1 MNKIGLIILAVVLS
15 ALCFIADRHILSE
28 DVDSALYKQEKSR
41 NNYDYNYDHDYSYD
55 GGSFSYSDA
64 EGLTAEEFNELYG
77 DEYELMYWASE
88 YSDTVPEGR
97 IIRVE
102 DAWGF
107 FQGQQDDGRTVL
119 NAYWSKGKASEETV
133 CDFRNLVD
141 CDEYFAQFGEE
152 MPMHDDEYLVSHNE
166 FYMADGQLCTVDITS
181 SFLNDDIMDIMEN
194 GGQPVP
200 GQPPLDRSK
209 PVFTGRKYTYI
220 SLELGGGVSTP
231 CAYDSDS
238 RSALHYIYNGYFSLL
253 LDDYN
258 GDGNPDYVI
267 RTCDPGSSGS
277 YYYMQ
282 CMTPTGRANSQ
293 SLPSPHRNAD
303 SSFYVHGENAPS
315 IRLNRIDRETV
326 FYLTKDGNEIY
337 PVILSSDLRSV
348 SDSFSADGKLYS
360 SFYENGTLFLK
371 CTCLDIPQ
379 GYSTQDETARLF
391 LQKLNDRMWEK
402 TDFPEETAF
411 KLRSYSDNEVK
422 FEIPLE
428 KGVYRM
434 EIYPESGGIA
444 VTEFTVR

>member
-1 MNKIGLIILAVVLS
+1 MNKIGLIILAAALS
-15 ALCFIADRHILSE
+15 ALCFIADRHILSK
-28 DVDSALYKQEKSR
+28 DVNSALYKREEVR
-41 NNYDYNYDHDYSYD
+41 DNYDYGYRYD
-55 GGSFSYSDA
+55 GSGSFSYSDA
-64 EGLTAEEFNELYG
+64 EGLTAEEFDELYG

-88 YSDTVPEGR
+88 YSDNVPEGR

-119 NAYWSKGKASEETV
+119 NAYMSKGRAPEETV

-141 CDEYFAQFGEE
+141 CDEYFAQFDGEA
-152 MPMHDDEYLVSHNE
+152 PMYDDEYVVSHNE

-181 SFLNDDIMDIMEN
+181 AFLDDTDPIVN
-194 GGQPVP
+194 GGQPIP
-200 GQPPLDRSK
+200 SLLDFSK
-209 PVFTGRKYTYI
+209 PVFAGRKYEYI
-220 SLELGGGVSTP
+220 SLELGGGVITP
-231 CAYDSDS
+231 CAYDSGKGG
-238 RSALHYIYNGYFSLL
+238 ALSYIYNGHFSLL

-293 SLPSPHRNAD
+293 SLPSPNRNAD
-303 SSFYVHGENAPS
+303 NSFYVHGESAPS

-337 PVILSSDLRSV
+337 PVILNSDLRSV
-348 SDSFSADGKLYS
+348 SDSFSVNGKLYS
-360 SFYENGTLFLK
+360 SFYENEVLLLK

-379 GYSTQDETARLF
+379 GYSA
-391 LQKLNDRMWEK
+391 
-402 TDFPEETAF
+402 
-411 KLRSYSDNEVK
+411 
-422 FEIPLE
+422 
-428 KGVYRM
+428 
-434 EIYPESGGIA
+434 
-444 VTEFTVR
+444 

>member
-1 MNKIGLIILAVVLS
+1 M
-15 ALCFIADRHILSE
+15 
-28 DVDSALYKQEKSR
+28 
-41 NNYDYNYDHDYSYD
+41 
-55 GGSFSYSDA
+55 
-64 EGLTAEEFNELYG
+64 EEFDELYG

-102 DAWGF
+102 EAWGF
-107 FQGQQDDGRTVL
+107 FQGQQSDGRTVL
-119 NAYWSKGKASEETV
+119 NAYLSQGKASEETV
-133 CDFRNLVD
+133 CDFRNLED
-141 CDEYFAQFGEE
+141 CDEYFSQFGEE
-152 MPMHDDEYLVSHNE
+152 ALMHDGEYVVSHNE

-181 SFLNDDIMDIMEN
+181 SFLEDTDPMIN
-194 GGQPVP
+194 GGQPIP
-200 GQPPLDRSK
+200 GQPLLDRSK
-209 PVFTGRKYTYI
+209 PVFKGQKSEYI
-220 SLELGGGVSTP
+220 SLELGGGVITP
-231 CAYDSDS
+231 CAYDSGS
-238 RSALHYIYNGYFSLL
+238 RSALYYIYNGYFSLL

-267 RTCDPGSSGS
+267 RTCAPSSGGS

-303 SSFYVHGENAPS
+303 NSFYVYGENVPS

-326 FYLTKDGNEIY
+326 FYLTKDENEIY
-337 PVILSSDLRSV
+337 PVILNSDLHSV
-348 SDSFSADGKLYS
+348 SDSFSVDGKLYS
-360 SFYENGTLFLK
+360 SFYKNGALFLK
-371 CTCLDIPQ
+371 CTCLDVPQ
-379 GYSTQDETARLF
+379 GYLTQDEAARLF
-391 LQKLNDRMWEK
+391 LRKLNDRMWEE
-402 TDFPEETAF
+402 TDFLEETSF

-422 FEIPLE
+422 LEIPLE

>member
-1 MNKIGLIILAVVLS
+1 MNKIGLIILAAALAV
-15 ALCFIADRHILSE
+15 LCFIADRYILSR
-28 DVDSALYKQEKSR
+28 DAYSAIYEQAENR
-41 NNYDYNYDHDYSYD
+41 DDYDYSYD
-55 GGSFSYSDA
+55 SGSFSYSDA
-64 EGLTAEEFNELYG
+64 EGMTAEEFNDLYG

-102 DAWGF
+102 EAWGF
-107 FQGQQDDGRTVL
+107 FQGQQNDGRTVL
-119 NAYWSKGKASEETV
+119 NAYWSKGKVPEEAV

-141 CDEYFAQFGEE
+141 CDEYFAQFGEKA
-152 MPMHDDEYLVSHNE
+152 PTHDGEYLVSHNK

-181 SFLNDDIMDIMEN
+181 GFLDDTDPMEN
-194 GGQPVP
+194 GGQPIP
-200 GQPPLDRSK
+200 GQPLLDRSK
-209 PVFTGRKYTYI
+209 PVFTGRKNEYI
-220 SLELGGGVSTP
+220 SLELGGGVITP
-231 CAYDSDS
+231 CAYYSNHGG
-238 RSALHYIYNGYFSLL
+238 ALHYIYNGYFSLL

-303 SSFYVHGENAPS
+303 NSFYVYGENAPS

-326 FYLTKDGNEIY
+326 FYLTKDENEIY
-337 PVILSSDLRSV
+337 PVILNSDLNSV
-348 SDSFSADGKLYS
+348 SDSFSVDGKLYS
-360 SFYENGTLFLK
+360 SFYENGVLFLK

-379 GYSTQDETARLF
+379 GYSAHDETARLF
-391 LQKLNDRMWEK
+391 LRKLNGRMWEE
-402 TDFPEETAF
+402 TVFPEETSF
-411 KLRSYSDNEVK
+411 RLRSYSYDEVK
-422 FEIPLE
+422 LEVLLE

>member
-1 MNKIGLIILAVVLS
+1 MKKIGLIILTVVLA
-15 ALCFIADRHILSE
+15 ALCFIADRHIILR
-28 DVDSALYKQEKSR
+28 DPASALYKRKESR
-41 NNYDYNYDHDYSYD
+41 NNYDYDYSYD
-55 GGSFSYSDA
+55 NGSFSYSDA

-119 NAYWSKGKASEETV
+119 NAYWSKGKAPEETV

-141 CDEYFAQFGEE
+141 CDEYFAQFDEE
-152 MPMHDDEYLVSHNE
+152 APMHDGEYLVSHNE

-181 SFLNDDIMDIMEN
+181 AFLDTADLMKN
-194 GGQPVP
+194 GGQPIP
-200 GQPPLDRSK
+200 GQPLLDSRK
-209 PVFTGRKYTYI
+209 PVFTGRKNEYI
-220 SLELGGGVSTP
+220 SLELGGGVITP
-231 CAYDSDS
+231 CAYYSGHGG
-238 RSALHYIYNGYFSLL
+238 ALHYIYNGYFSLI

-258 GDGNPDYVI
+258 GDGNPDYII
-267 RTCDPGSSGS
+267 RTCNPGSSGS

-303 SSFYVHGENAPS
+303 SSFYVHGENAPT

-337 PVILSSDLRSV
+337 PVILNSDLRSV
-348 SDSFSADGKLYS
+348 SDSFSVDGKLYS
-360 SFYENGTLFLK
+360 SFYENGVLFLK

-379 GYSTQDETARLF
+379 GYSTHDEAARLF
-391 LQKLNDRMWEK
+391 LRKLNDRMWEK
-402 TDFPEETAF
+402 IDFHKETSF
-411 KLRSYSDNEVK
+411 QLRSYSDDEVK
-422 FEIPLE
+422 LEIPLE
-428 KGVYRM
+428 KGVYRI

>member
-1 MNKIGLIILAVVLS
+1 MKKIGLIILAVLLA
-15 ALCFIADRHILSE
+15 ALCFIADRHILSK
-28 DVDSALYKQEKSR
+28 DVDSALYKREESR
-41 NNYDYNYDHDYSYD
+41 GNYDYGYSYD
-55 GGSFSYSDA
+55 GSGSFSYSDA
-64 EGLTAEEFNELYG
+64 VGLTTEDFDELYG
-77 DEYELMYWASE
+77 DEYALMYWATE

-102 DAWGF
+102 EAWGF
-107 FQGQQDDGRTVL
+107 FQGQQDDGRTLL
-119 NAYWSKGKASEETV
+119 NAYMSKGKAPEETV

-152 MPMHDDEYLVSHNE
+152 APMHDDEYVVSHNE

-181 SFLNDDIMDIMEN
+181 SFMNEYDPMMN
-194 GGQPVP
+194 GQYM
-200 GQPPLDRSK
+200 PPLDSSK
-209 PVFTGRKYTYI
+209 PVFTGRKYQYI
-220 SLELGGGVSTP
+220 SLELGGGVITP
-231 CAYDSDS
+231 CAYDSGN
-238 RSALHYIYNGYFSLL
+238 RGALHYIYNGHFSLL

-293 SLPSPHRNAD
+293 SLPSPNRNAD

-326 FYLTKDGNEIY
+326 FYLTKDGDEIY
-337 PVILSSDLRSV
+337 PVILNSDLRSV
-348 SDSFSADGKLYS
+348 SDSFSVDGKLYS
-360 SFYENGTLFLK
+360 SFYENGELFLK

-379 GYSTQDETARLF
+379 GYSSLDETARLL
-391 LQKLNDRMWEK
+391 LQRLNGRMWEK
-402 TDFPEETAF
+402 TDFPEETSF
-411 KLRSYSDNEVK
+411 KLRSYSDDEVEL
-422 FEIPLE
+422 EIPLE

>member
-1 MNKIGLIILAVVLS
+1 MNRIGLIILAAALA
-15 ALCFIADRHILSE
+15 ALCFFADRYFLSE
-28 DVDSALYKQEKSR
+28 DIDSAFYKRAEKRSNYYHDR
-41 NNYDYNYDHDYSYD
+41 NNGNDSGGFNYSK
-55 GGSFSYSDA
+55 A
-64 EGLTAEEFNELYG
+64 EGLTSEEFTELYG

-102 DAWGF
+102 EAWGF
-107 FQGQQDDGRTVL
+107 FQGQQTDGRTVL
-119 NAYWSKGKASEETV
+119 NAYMSRGKAPEETV

-152 MPMHDDEYLVSHNE
+152 TPMHDDEYLVSHNE

-181 SFLNDDIMDIMEN
+181 SSLDDDEPMTN
-194 GGQPVP
+194 GGRPIP
-200 GQPPLDRSK
+200 GQPPLDRRK
-209 PVFTGRKYTYI
+209 PVFTGRKYKYI
-220 SLELGGGVSTP
+220 SLELGGGVSAP
-231 CAYDSDS
+231 CAYDSGS

-258 GDGNPDYVI
+258 GDGNPDYII
-267 RTCDPGSSGS
+267 RTCDPGSGGS

-293 SLPSPHRNAD
+293 ALPSPSRNAD
-303 SSFYVHGENAPS
+303 SSFYVHGESAPS
-315 IRLNRIDRETV
+315 IRLNRIDRNTV

-337 PVILSSDLRSV
+337 PVILNSDLRSV
-348 SDSFSADGKLYS
+348 SDSFSVDGKLYS

-379 GYSTQDETARLF
+379 GYSAQDETVRLF
-391 LQKLNDRMWEK
+391 LRKLNDRMWEE
-402 TDFPEETAF
+402 TDFPEETSF
-411 KLRSYSDNEVK
+411 RLRSFSDNEVRL
-422 FEIPLE
+422 EIPLE

-444 VTEFTVR
+444 VTEFTVRS

>member
-1 MNKIGLIILAVVLS
+1 MNKIGLIILAAALA
-15 ALCFIADRHILSE
+15 ALCFFADRYFLSE
-28 DVDSALYKQEKSR
+28 DIDSALYKRAGSR
-41 NNYDYNYDHDYSYD
+41 NNYDYDYDYSYD
-55 GGSFSYSDA
+55 DSGSFNYSKA
-64 EGLTAEEFNELYG
+64 EGLTAEKFNELYG
-77 DEYELMYWASE
+77 DDYELMYWASE
-88 YSDTVPEGR
+88 YSDTVPEGH

-102 DAWGF
+102 EAWGF
-107 FQGQQDDGRTVL
+107 FQGQQNDGRTVL
-119 NAYWSKGKASEETV
+119 NAYMSNGRTPGETV

-152 MPMHDDEYLVSHNE
+152 APMHDDEYLVSHNE

-181 SFLNDDIMDIMEN
+181 SFLDDDAPMTN
-194 GGQPVP
+194 GGQPIP
-200 GQPPLDRSK
+200 GQPILDRRK
-209 PVFTGRKYTYI
+209 PVFKGRKYEHI
-220 SLELGGGVSTP
+220 SLELGGGVITP

-267 RTCDPGSSGS
+267 RTCDPGSGGS

-293 SLPSPHRNAD
+293 SLPSPHKNAD
-303 SSFYVHGENAPS
+303 NSFYVHGENAPS

-337 PVILSSDLRSV
+337 PVILNSDLRSV
-348 SDSFSADGKLYS
+348 SDSFSVNGKLYS
-360 SFYENGTLFLK
+360 SFYENGVLFLK

-379 GYSTQDETARLF
+379 GYSAQDETARLSMR
-391 LQKLNDRMWEK
+391 KLNERMWEK
-402 TDFPEETAF
+402 ADCPEETSF
-411 KLRSYSDNEVK
+411 RLRSFSDDEVEL
-422 FEIPLE
+422 EIPLE

-444 VTEFTVR
+444 VTEFVVR